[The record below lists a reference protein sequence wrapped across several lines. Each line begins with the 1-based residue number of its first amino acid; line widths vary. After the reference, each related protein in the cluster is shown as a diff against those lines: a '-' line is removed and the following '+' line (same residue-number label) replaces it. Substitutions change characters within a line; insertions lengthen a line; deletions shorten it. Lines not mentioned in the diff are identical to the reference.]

1 MAWIPSHQ
9 ELRSHPKT
17 KKAARKAGCSLPQM
31 IGHLHMLWWWS
42 MDHAPDGDLSK
53 FDAEDLADAVE
64 WDADPDVFVA
74 ALISCGPADGHGFIR
89 DDWQLHDW
97 DEYGGKYRKRVASAT
112 NAANA
117 RWHSAPD
124 ASAMRPHAV
133 RNATAEDPQ
142 CDSDAEA
149 MQRRGEESR
158 EPVAPAKPPRKPRKP
173 DPTFDAVI
181 EACGYNPAEL
191 TKQSRGAINAA
202 VKQLKD
208 VEADPDDIHRRAR
221 AFAKRWP
228 DITLTAPALAKH
240 WPQLAE
246 ARAGPDQRRNGQ
258 PAEVGSAAWEQ
269 QERQKKAL
277 EAAVFGESA

>member
-1 MAWIPSHQ
+1 MAWAKLDDGMPT
-9 ELRSHPKT
+9 HPKVM
-17 KKAARKAGCSLPQM
+17 AAGPMAFAL
-31 IGHLHMLWWWS
+31 
-42 MDHAPDGDLSK
+42 D
-53 FDAEDLADAVE
+53 
-64 WDADPDVFVA
+64 VA
-74 ALISCGPADGHGFIR
+74 AICYSNKHLTDGFIATHALPAVLPGMSAPKRHADKLVEVGRWDQVDGGWKIHDFHDFQPTADHQREVSRKRAEAGSKGGRSSTSKTEATSKQNASVLLKPGPA
-89 DDWQLHDW
+89 
-97 DEYGGKYRKRVASAT
+97 
-112 NAANA
+112 
-117 RWHSAPD
+117 
-124 ASAMRPHAV
+124 RPVPSPEQEHL
-133 RNATAEDPQ
+133 
-142 CDSDAEA
+142 
-149 MQRRGEESR
+149 
-158 EPVAPAKPPRKPRKP
+158 APAKPPRKPRKP